1 MAYVTIRSI
10 RFVNNRIH
18 NRKLYVQRQD
28 FSVEQQRHL
37 LRLTSGVWGY
47 VPPPLPPSIDP
58 RGELFG
64 LNGQAERA
72 LGLLGGIGMRLPN
85 PHFLIGPFVR
95 REAVLS
101 SRIEGTEASLSDLV
115 AFEAAPRPSTAPS
128 DVQEVSNYV
137 RALNW
142 GLAAEQTLPL
152 SLRLIRELHR
162 ILMTGVRGHER
173 TPGEFRTYQNHI
185 GRPGSKIEDAIF
197 VPPPPAEMRAAME
210 DLETYLHDDSRLPD
224 LVRLAVIHYQF
235 EAIHP
240 FGDGNGRVGR
250 LLISMLMA
258 KQRILPQPLL
268 YLSAFFDR
276 NRADYYSLLLSVSQT
291 GSWEP
296 WVEFFLTG
304 VADQAEDAVHRG
316 SRLLE
321 LRDQYAAKL
330 MTARGSALPIRLLDE
345 LFSAAAIT
353 IARAAEVLGVTRP
366 AATKTIEKLQAAGI
380 VREITGRERYRL
392 YVAEE
397 VLRVIDTDFHTEGAE
412 DRPEQLPLGMG
423 APQPVDDLEVTVS
436 PT

>member
-1 MAYVTIRSI
+1 M
-10 RFVNNRIH
+10 
-18 NRKLYVQRQD
+18 QRPE
-28 FSVEQQRHL
+28 FSVEQQHHL
-37 LRLTSGVWGY
+37 LGLPTGVWAY

-58 RGELFG
+58 RGELFV

-85 PHFLIGPFVR
+85 PYVLIGPFVR

-115 AFEAAPRPSTAPS
+115 AFEAAARPPAGPS
-128 DVQEVSNYV
+128 DVLEVSNYV

-142 GLAAEQTLPL
+142 GLSPEQTLPL
-152 SLRLIRELHR
+152 SLRLMRELHR

-197 VPPPPAEMRAAME
+197 VPPPPVQMRRAME
-210 DLETYLHDDSRLPD
+210 DFETYLHADTKLPD
-224 LVRLAVIHYQF
+224 LVRLAIIHYQF

-250 LLISMLMA
+250 LLISLLLV

-304 VADQAEDAVHRG
+304 VADQAEDAVKRG
-316 SRLLE
+316 ARLLE
-321 LRDQYAAKL
+321 LRDQYSAKL
-330 MTARGSALPIRLLDE
+330 MTARGSAMPIKLLDE
-345 LFSAAAIT
+345 LFSAVAIT
-353 IARAAEVLGVTRP
+353 IPRAAEVLGVTRP
-366 AATKTIEKLQAAGI
+366 AATKTIAKLEAAGI
-380 VREITGRERYRL
+380 VREITGRQRYRL

-397 VLRVIDTDFHTEGAE
+397 IVRVVDTDFHPE
-412 DRPEQLPLGMG
+412 DGEDGTEQLALEM
-423 APQPVDDLEVTVS
+423 APPRRVEDLEGTVS
-436 PT
+436 PS